1 MHENTQLSSD
11 QRTAPARSTDAPV
24 IIVGAG
30 LSGLYAAYLLHKR
43 GVKSILVEA
52 NDRIGGR
59 IQSINL
65 PSHGDDREQFDMG
78 PAWFWPTMNPLFN
91 GLVQELNLTAFQQ
104 YSQGDYLIE
113 EAIDLPARAYGSG
126 QINQPASQRLKGGML
141 SMVKALL
148 SRLDADSVMLNTRV
162 TAISKT
168 DSGDYRVIA
177 TQNNQAL
184 ELHADS
190 VITTIPLRL
199 MARSIQFT
207 PKLPTSV
214 TEKMRSLPTWMA
226 AHAKI
231 VAIYPTPFWRSQGYS
246 GSAMS
251 YLGPLAEIHD
261 ASPNTASEPLAQGA
275 LFGFFGVNAAGRHT
289 AGEATLKAMVIRQLT
304 RLFGPQA
311 AEPLALELQDW
322 SREEF
327 IATRDDQ
334 ANTMHPAYGLQTAN
348 GGSEHPH
355 LFFSGTEAATR
366 NGGYLEGALEAAQT
380 AVNHWIALTI
390 DAP

>member
-1 MHENTQLSSD
+1 MSVNTQLSSD
-11 QRTAPARSTDAPV
+11 DRTAPARSTDAPV

-43 GVKSILVEA
+43 GVKTIVVEA
-52 NDRIGGR
+52 NDLIGGR
-59 IQSINL
+59 IQSIAL
-65 PSHGDDREQFDMG
+65 PSIGDDREQFDMG

-91 GLVQELNLTAFQQ
+91 GLVQELNLTAFEQ
-104 YSQGDYLIE
+104 YNQGDYLIE

-126 QINQPASQRLKGGML
+126 QTHQPASQRLEGGML
-141 SMVKALL
+141 SMAKALL
-148 SRLDADSVMLNTRV
+148 SNLDADSVMLNTRV

-168 DSGDYRVIA
+168 DSGNYRVIA

-199 MARSIQFT
+199 MAQSIEFT

-231 VAIYPTPFWRSQGYS
+231 MAIYPTPFWRSQGHS

-261 ASPNTASEPLAQGA
+261 ASPNTAPEQMAQGA

-311 AEPLALELQDW
+311 SEPLALELQDW

-334 ANTMHPAYGLQTAN
+334 ANITHPAYGLHTAN
-348 GGSEHPH
+348 DGWEHPY
-355 LFFSGTEAATR
+355 LFFAGTEASTR
-366 NGGYLEGALEAAQT
+366 NGGYLEGALEAART
-380 AVNHWIALTI
+380 AVNNWIALTI
-390 DAP
+390 DSP